1 MKVCIIGAGYVGLVT
16 GACFADLGWQVT
28 CVDIDEAKI
37 DTLRA
42 GQMPIFEPGLE
53 EVVKRNVQ
61 LGRLDFVTDMEA
73 AVSRSDII
81 FITVGTP
88 PMEDGRADT
97 TAVAAAA
104 VELAPA
110 LDGYSV
116 VVIKST
122 VPVGTGA
129 YVRRL
134 ISETNP
140 DAEFAVA
147 SNPEFLR
154 EGSAIRDFMEP
165 DRIVIGYDEDRAGT
179 MLRSLYSPL
188 EERDVPIVATDCT
201 TAELIKYSANSFL
214 AAKVAFINE
223 MADLCDAIGA
233 NVDDLARAVGLDDRI
248 GHAFLR
254 PGPGYGGSCFPKDT
268 LALAAQAQEADC
280 PVRIV
285 EAVVASNAH
294 HVRRLVKKIE
304 KSCREGWAA
313 LDRRDTGLAGKTVA
327 VLGLAF
333 KSNTDD
339 IRYAAS
345 LVILPQLAKHGVA
358 IRAYDP
364 AAMDNAREVMS
375 DVTYCG
381 SLSEALE
388 GADAVLVLTEWPEFR
403 AIDWD
408 DLKQRMTSPV
418 MIDFRNLFTPQDVT
432 RKGIVYY
439 SLGRPQ
445 EPVELSQDAR
455 AARLEDAGIA
465 RIGVGVTQAPRNCP

>member
-1 MKVCIIGAGYVGLVT
+1 MRITIVGAGYVGLVT
-16 GACFADLGWQVT
+16 GACFAELGWPVT
-28 CVDIDEAKI
+28 CVDIDNAKI
-37 DTLRA
+37 EGLRR
-42 GQMPIFEPGLE
+42 GRMPIFEPGLAE
-53 EVVKRNVQ
+53 LVERNARN
-61 LGRLDFVTDMEA
+61 GRLDFRTDLA
-73 AVSRSDII
+73 GAVGNADAV

-104 VELAPA
+104 TALAPA
-110 LDGYSV
+110 LTGFTV

-129 YVRRL
+129 YVDRL
-134 ISETNP
+134 ITEANP
-140 DAEFAVA
+140 DADVSIA

-165 DRIVIGYDEDRAGT
+165 DRIVIGFDDERAGDV
-179 MLRSLYSPL
+179 LRALYHPL
-188 EERDVPIVATDCT
+188 EQRKVPVVCTDCAT
-201 TAELIKYSANSFL
+201 SELIKYSANSFL

-233 NVDDLARAVGLDDRI
+233 NVDDLAQAIGLDKRI
-248 GHAFLR
+248 GPSFLR

-294 HVRRLVKKIE
+294 HVRRLVRKIE
-304 KSCREGWAA
+304 RNCLRAWSDLGRGE
-313 LDRRDTGLAGKTVA
+313 TSLAGKTIA

-345 LVILPQLAKHGVA
+345 LVILPQLEKHGVRL
-358 IRAYDP
+358 RAYDP
-364 AAMDNAREVMS
+364 AAMDNAAREMPE
-375 DVTYCG
+375 VTYCASAG
-381 SLSEALE
+381 EALD
-388 GADAVLVLTEWPEFR
+388 GADAVLLLTEWPEFQVL
-403 AIDWD
+403 DWD
-408 DLKQRMTSPV
+408 DLKARMAAPV
-418 MIDFRNLFTPQDVT
+418 MIDFRNLFAPEDVAAN
-432 RKGIVYY
+432 GVIYY
-439 SLGRPQ
+439 SLGRRELAAALP
-445 EPVELSQDAR
+445 EPANVT
-455 AARLEDAGIA
+455 RLEDVTAG
-465 RIGVGVTQAPRNCP
+465 